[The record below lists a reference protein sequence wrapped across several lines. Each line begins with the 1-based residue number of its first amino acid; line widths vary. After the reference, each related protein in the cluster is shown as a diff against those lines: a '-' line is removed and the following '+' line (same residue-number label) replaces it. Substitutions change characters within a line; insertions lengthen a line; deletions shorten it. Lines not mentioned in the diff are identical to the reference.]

1 MGYKLFVDSDIV
13 IDLFADREPH
23 ANPASELFE
32 LNEKG
37 NVKLYLSAVSINNI
51 YYIVR
56 RFLGHKKTLEVLET
70 LTEMTEIVG
79 TTKKEIIQALKN
91 NFTYFED
98 SIQYFSALTIKDL
111 DAIITRNIKDY
122 SNSSIAVMTPLHFL
136 RMEEKTRA
144 SSRLAASGAVY
155 RSEKIVV

>member
-1 MGYKLFVDSDIV
+1 MEYKLFVDADVV
-13 IDLFADREPH
+13 IDFFTDRAPH

-32 LNEKG
+32 LNEQGK
-37 NVKLYLSAVSINNI
+37 VKIYLSAVSINNI

-56 RFLGHKKTLEVLET
+56 RFLGHKKTIEVIET

-91 NFTYFED
+91 NFSDFED
-98 SIQYFSALTIKDL
+98 SVQYSSALTIKNL

-122 SNSSIAVMTPLHFL
+122 KNASIAIMTPLNFL
-136 RMEEKTRA
+136 NLKTKNER
-144 SSRLAASGAVY
+144 
-155 RSEKIVV
+155 